1 MESSGVTQR
10 LLSEPQASGVTRR
23 PLSLSQVRSGTTV
36 TDPPTS
42 SYTPV
47 TEGSGVRP
55 TGYHAPR
62 VEFTGEC
69 PRYSPANST
78 FGTRA
83 TIDRP
88 KIPYRPSSGTTKVT
102 WPSSGTTSVTPARH
116 PLHPRLASAARVRT
130 IADRHSWRR
139 SLRSEERRVGKER
152 S

>member
-1 MESSGVTQR
+1 M
-10 LLSEPQASGVTRR
+10 
-23 PLSLSQVRSGTTV
+23 

-83 TIDRP
+83 TVARP
-88 KIPYRPSSGTTKVT
+88 KILYLALFRHDERDPTPITLSIRG
-102 WPSSGTTSVTPARH
+102 WPAR
-116 PLHPRLASAARVRT
+116 RESA
-130 IADRHSWRR
+130 R
-139 SLRSEERRVGKER
+139 SPIGIHGAGPWPWS
-152 S
+152 

>member
-23 PLSLSQVRSGTTV
+23 PLSLSQVRSGTPV

-42 SYTPV
+42 SYAPV

-55 TGYHAPR
+55 TGSHAPR

-88 KIPYRPSSGTTKVT
+88 KIPYRPSSGTTTVT
-102 WPSSGTTSVTPARH
+102 WPSPGTTRAHPDRH
-116 PLHPRLASAARVRT
+116 PLHPQLARAP
-130 IADRHSWRR
+130 HRR
-139 SLRSEERRVGKER
+139 P
-152 S
+152 

>member
-1 MESSGVTQR
+1 CSHGRSAT
-10 LLSEPQASGVTRR
+10 
-23 PLSLSQVRSGTTV
+23 PL

-88 KIPYRPSSGTTKVT
+88 KILYRPSSGTTKVT

-139 SLRSEERRVGKER
+139 SLAVVLTSSHPASRRRSVR
-152 S
+152 SISLANCSGRK